1 MGDTR
6 TSRNGYQYTRTEI
19 GWELSHRLVVERE
32 LGIKIRPNERVRF
45 SDGDRTNLSP
55 ENLVVYEVKA
65 KTNDKRI
72 AELEAKRDE
81 IDAQI
86 EELRELDP

>member
-6 TSRNGYQYTRTEI
+6 TSRNGYQYTRTETR
-19 GWELSHRLVVERE
+19 WELSHRLVAERK
-32 LGIKIRPNERVRF
+32 LGHTIGADERVRF
-45 SDGDRTNLSP
+45 IDGDRTNLSP
-55 ENLVVYEVKA
+55 DNLEVHKVKA

-72 AELEAKRDE
+72 AELEAKVEDIE
-81 IDAQI
+81 AEI